1 MSAAAH
7 RIAAFQAPAV
17 RAVEPQSRLST
28 LPFAAALVEVCAR
41 IWLELER
48 LAESSECLSAPA
60 ESPKLLLMAETL
72 RLELLLLLDSC
83 DSAFCRTLLAAEQR
97 GMLRRLILDVL
108 AAIEFAADGLER
120 SAIEQ
125 AQDRLL
131 GEVQAQYSAAFS
143 T

>member
-1 MSAAAH
+1 MD
-7 RIAAFQAPAV
+7 
-17 RAVEPQSRLST
+17 PQSRLST

-48 LAESSECLSAPA
+48 LAESSERVSAPA

-83 DSAFCRTLLAAEQR
+83 DSAFCRSLLAAEQR
-97 GMLRRLILDVL
+97 RILRRLVLDVL